1 MSNTNMDTCAIC
13 YDDIE
18 STCDCYTTKCHHTM
32 HNTCLTH
39 WLFLKNNCPIC
50 RYNLCGK
57 ENEEE
62 EEEEEYDSD
71 EDEEHE
77 VEDIQL
83 SFSNK
88 VYTSSYSSVLES
100 LRELIFRL
108 STNEEEQEGFTPN
121 YNWIYDPTNDL
132 YTTKL
137 NTRNEIINITL
148 ASTQIYTTLFLDV
161 QFNAISKKITKFI
174 SSTSTKNIYV
184 SNYTNQDLPT
194 KISCF

>member
-1 MSNTNMDTCAIC
+1 
-13 YDDIE
+13 
-18 STCDCYTTKCHHTM
+18 
-32 HNTCLTH
+32 
-39 WLFLKNNCPIC
+39 
-50 RYNLCGK
+50 LCGK
-57 ENEEE
+57 ENED
-62 EEEEEYDSD
+62 EEEEYNSD
-71 EDEEHE
+71 EDEDYE

-83 SFSNK
+83 NFSNE

-108 STNEEEQEGFTPN
+108 STSDEEQEGFTPN

-132 YTTKL
+132 YTTKI

-148 ASTQIYTTLFLDV
+148 ASAQIYTTLFLDV
-161 QFNAISKKITKFI
+161 QFNAISKKITKYI

-184 SNYTNQDLPT
+184 SNYTKQDLPT

>member
-1 MSNTNMDTCAIC
+1 MCNTNLDTCAIC
-13 YDDIE
+13 CDDIE
-18 STCDCYTTKCHHTM
+18 NTTDSYTTKCNHTM

-50 RYNLCGK
+50 RHNLCGK

-62 EEEEEYDSD
+62 EEYDSEEE
-71 EDEEHE
+71 EEHE

-83 SFSNK
+83 NFSNE

-100 LRELIFRL
+100 IRELIFRL

-121 YNWIYDPTNDL
+121 YNWIYDHINDF
-132 YTTKL
+132 YTIKL

-148 ASTQIYTTLFLDV
+148 ASAHIYTTLFLDV
-161 QFNAISKKITKFI
+161 QFSAISKKITKYI
-174 SSTSTKNIYV
+174 NSTSTKHIYV
-184 SNYTNQDLPT
+184 SNYTKQDLPT